1 MKNRIA
7 ALLLTGTLLTAALAG
22 CGGGK
27 STPEASA
34 SAPAEGQSVSS
45 VESTASVPAAQPE
58 PETESTQEES
68 LAEQPAEI
76 QHLVE
81 FPLEEP
87 FSISIVCPPR
97 PPLPAAVS
105 FRTQGRIWDGQNG
118 SIIAPAQTFR

>member
-45 VESTASVPAAQPE
+45 VESMASVPAAQPE

-87 FSISIVCPPR
+87 FSISISMSTTP
-97 PPLPAAVS
+97 
-105 FRTQGRIWDGQNG
+105 
-118 SIIAPAQTFR
+118 